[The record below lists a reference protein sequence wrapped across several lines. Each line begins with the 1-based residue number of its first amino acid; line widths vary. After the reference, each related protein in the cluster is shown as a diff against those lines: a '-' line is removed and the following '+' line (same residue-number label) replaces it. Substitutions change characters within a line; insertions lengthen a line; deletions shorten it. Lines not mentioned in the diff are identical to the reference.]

1 MLDGENLILIY
12 EYIIAK
18 CAVRDL
24 FAHIQLCFEFSTPF
38 LKQTKFGYCLTT
50 INMAMTMLT
59 EKSELITNNV
69 EVQEEDAEEDN
80 NYYQR
85 NRAMSHSIH
94 EVFHQQEDSPFQLS
108 VPQNILQNKLNI
120 ASSQSNRGPQ
130 RSNSIDKKSRHTS
143 SNLSAEALSL
153 PASNP

>member
-18 CAVRDL
+18 CYVRDL

-38 LKQTKFGYCLTT
+38 LKQTKYGYCLTT
-50 INMAMTMLT
+50 IHMAMTMLT
-59 EKSELITNNV
+59 EKSELISKHV
-69 EVQEEDAEEDN
+69 EDEAEDAEEDN
-80 NYYQR
+80 NYFER

-120 ASSQSNRGPQ
+120 VPSSQSIRGPQ
-130 RSNSIDKKSRHTS
+130 RSNSIDK
-143 SNLSAEALSL
+143 
-153 PASNP
+153 